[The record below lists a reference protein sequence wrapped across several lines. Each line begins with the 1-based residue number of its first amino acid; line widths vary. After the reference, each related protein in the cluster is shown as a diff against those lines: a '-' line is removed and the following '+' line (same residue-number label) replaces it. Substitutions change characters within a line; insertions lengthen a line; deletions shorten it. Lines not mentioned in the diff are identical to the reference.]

1 MKKILFLIS
10 ILCTTPLM
18 AAKPEFNIQG
28 NDYHL
33 TFSDVTFTLPDAI
46 NMIDIIKIPSPEFE
60 NILIIKA
67 KNKPQPS
74 SHNRTSILTRVENG
88 KMVIQFPY
96 AWGQNMTS
104 DYTFAIPEGIIVE
117 IKESAICLSSYKKSK
132 DLLF

>member
-33 TFSDVTFTLPDAI
+33 TFSDITFTLPDAVD
-46 NMIDIIKIPSPEFE
+46 MIDITKIPSPEFE

-67 KNKPQPS
+67 KKKPQPS
-74 SHNRTSILTRVENG
+74 SHNRTSIMIHVENN
-88 KMVIQFPY
+88 KMVVYLPF
-96 AWGQNMTS
+96 AWGSNMTS
-104 DYTFAIPEGIIVE
+104 DYRLTIPEGIIVE
-117 IKESAICLSSYKKSK
+117 MKDSAIWLSSYKKSK